1 MSTMELLEIPGMDQS
16 EDLFKLLRK
25 SRSMLMR
32 NVACRRLVAARMS
45 SPQNVLKVSM
55 ARLAREDSTPGRIKV
70 KIGNHMRETIAESEK
85 PNEEIISPSVSSI

>member
-45 SPQNVLKVSM
+45 SPQKVPNVAMV
-55 ARLAREDSTPGRIKV
+55 RIVGENSTPDRIRIRFRNPV
-70 KIGNHMRETIAESEK
+70 REVTAESEK
-85 PNEEIISPSVSSI
+85 PNEEIISPSVSST